1 MCAILLTVEPQQGVK
16 IETVK
21 PVYLR
26 PRVFCSPPSH
36 MHWPRK
42 SGWQCDT
49 TSQALGLAASA

>member
-16 IETVK
+16 IETVQ

-26 PRVFCSPPSH
+26 PRVFFSTPSH
-36 MHWPRK
+36 MHWPIK
-42 SGWQCDT
+42 SGWHCDT